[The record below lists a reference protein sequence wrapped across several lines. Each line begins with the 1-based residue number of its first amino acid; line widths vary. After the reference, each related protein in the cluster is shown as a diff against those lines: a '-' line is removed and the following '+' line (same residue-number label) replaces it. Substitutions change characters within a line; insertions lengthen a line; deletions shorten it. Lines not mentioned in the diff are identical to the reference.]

1 MATAVET
8 LSNLERR
15 ITVKVPVEPLQ
26 QEMSSRFQRLTR
38 TAKVPG
44 FRPGKA
50 PLKMIE
56 QQYGPQVKEEVFAEA
71 IETSFGQ
78 AIEENKLRVVGMPNI
93 QHKPLNQ
100 VKEDFEY
107 TATFEVF
114 PEVTLGD
121 FKAISIDKPDAQI
134 TDKDVNKTIDV
145 LLKQRAQFVESKE
158 ASAKGDRL
166 TLTLTSFIND
176 KQVETTGDKPI
187 QIILGDDS
195 RFAIFDDHLVGEKAG
210 ESKTFEVNYPETH
223 NPKEL
228 AGKTVQYNV
237 NFILV
242 AKPKLHE
249 VNSQFAQSLGVLDGN
264 VDQMRDEIKQS
275 LEQELDK
282 RVKIKLKEQ
291 VFTQLLE
298 VCNADLPKA
307 LINLEINR
315 MAQST
320 YANLKQRGA
329 DLKQFK
335 LEPSMFEEQAKK
347 TCKLRLVLAEIVDK
361 NNLRASADQIKAM
374 VNEFALN
381 FDDTEE
387 AVQWF
392 YAEPSRLEEPTALA
406 TEVNVVEWFITQC
419 KVQNKKTTFDEL
431 MTGPAPAPA

>member
-15 ITVKVPVEPLQ
+15 ITVKVPVKPLQ

-78 AIEENKLRVVGMPNI
+78 AIQENKLRVVGMPNI

-114 PEVTLGD
+114 PDVTLGD

-145 LLKQRAQFVESKE
+145 LLKQRAQFIESKE

-228 AGKTVQYNV
+228 AGKTVKYNV

-242 AKPKLHE
+242 AKPKLPE

-291 VFTQLLE
+291 VFTQLLDI
-298 VCNADLPKA
+298 CKADLPKT
-307 LINLEINR
+307 LINVEINR

-335 LEPSMFEEQAKK
+335 LEPSMFEDQAKK
-347 TCKLRLVLAEIVDK
+347 TCKLRLILAEIVEK
-361 NNLRASADQIKAM
+361 NNLRATADQIKAM

-406 TEVNVVEWFITQC
+406 TEVNVVEWFMTQC

-431 MTGPAPAPA
+431 MSGPAKA

>member
-15 ITVKVPVEPLQ
+15 ITVKVPVKPLQ

-78 AIEENKLRVVGMPNI
+78 AIQENKLRVVGMPNI

-114 PEVTLGD
+114 PDVTLGD

-145 LLKQRAQFVESKE
+145 LLKQRAQFIESKE

-228 AGKTVQYNV
+228 AGKTVKYNV

-242 AKPKLHE
+242 AKPKLPE

-335 LEPSMFEEQAKK
+335 LEPAMFEDQAKK

-361 NNLRASADQIKAM
+361 NNLRASADQIRAM

-431 MTGPAPAPA
+431 MTGPAKA

>member
-26 QEMSSRFQRLTR
+26 KEMSTRFQRLTR

-78 AIEENKLRVVGMPNI
+78 AIQENKLRVIGMPNI

-100 VKEDFEY
+100 VHEEFEY

-121 FKAISIDKPDAQI
+121 FKAVSIEKPEAQI

-145 LLKQRAQFVESKE
+145 LLKQRSQFIESSD

-195 RFAIFDDHLVGEKAG
+195 RFAIFDDHLVGGKAS

-228 AGKTVQYNV
+228 AGKKVQYNV

-242 AKPKLHE
+242 AKPKLPE
-249 VNSQFAQSLGVLDGN
+249 MNGQFAQSLGVADGN
-264 VDQMRDEIKQS
+264 VDKMREEIKQS

-282 RVKIKLKEQ
+282 RVQIKLKEQ
-291 VFTQLLE
+291 VFTQLLDI
-298 VCNADLPKA
+298 CKADLPKA
-307 LINLEINR
+307 LINVEINR

-335 LEPSMFEEQAKK
+335 LEPSMFEDQAKK

-361 NNLRASADQIKAM
+361 NSLRASPDQIKAM

-387 AVQWF
+387 AIQWF

-406 TEVNVVEWFITQC
+406 TEVNVVEWFMTQC

-431 MTGPAPAPA
+431 MTGPAKA

>member
-15 ITVKVPVEPLQ
+15 ITVKVPVKPLQ

-56 QQYGPQVKEEVFAEA
+56 QQYGPQVKEEVFTEA

-78 AIEENKLRVVGMPNI
+78 AIQENKLRVVGMPNI

-114 PEVTLGD
+114 PDVTLGD

-145 LLKQRAQFVESKE
+145 LLKQRAQFIESKE

-228 AGKTVQYNV
+228 AGKTVKYNV

-242 AKPKLHE
+242 AKPKLPE

-335 LEPSMFEEQAKK
+335 LEPAMFEDQAKK

-431 MTGPAPAPA
+431 MTGPAKA

>member
-15 ITVKVPVEPLQ
+15 ITVKVPVKPLQ

-78 AIEENKLRVVGMPNI
+78 AIQENKLRVVGMPNI

-114 PEVTLGD
+114 PDVTLGD

-145 LLKQRAQFVESKE
+145 LLKQRAQFIESKE

-237 NFILV
+237 NFILI
-242 AKPKLHE
+242 AKPKLPE
-249 VNSQFAQSLGVLDGN
+249 INAQFAQSLGVVDGN
-264 VDQMRDEIKQS
+264 VDQMREEIKQS

-335 LEPSMFEEQAKK
+335 LEPAMFEDQAKK

-431 MTGPAPAPA
+431 MTGPAKA

>member
-15 ITVKVPVEPLQ
+15 ITVKVPVKPLQ

-78 AIEENKLRVVGMPNI
+78 AIQENKLRVVGMPNI

-114 PEVTLGD
+114 PDVTLGD

-145 LLKQRAQFVESKE
+145 LLKQRAQFIESKE

-228 AGKTVQYNV
+228 AGKTVKYNV

-242 AKPKLHE
+242 AKPKLPE

-291 VFTQLLE
+291 VFTELLE

-431 MTGPAPAPA
+431 MAGPAKA

>member
-26 QEMSSRFQRLTR
+26 KEMSTRFQRLTR

-78 AIEENKLRVVGMPNI
+78 AIQENKLRVIGMPNI

-100 VKEDFEY
+100 VHEEFEY

-121 FKAISIDKPDAQI
+121 FKAVSIEKPEAQI

-145 LLKQRAQFVESKE
+145 LLKQRAQFIESSD
-158 ASAKGDRL
+158 ASAIGDRL

-195 RFAIFDDHLVGEKAG
+195 RFAIFDDHLVGGKAS

-228 AGKTVQYNV
+228 AGKKVQYNV

-242 AKPKLHE
+242 AKPKLPE
-249 VNSQFAQSLGVLDGN
+249 VNGQFAQSLGVADGN
-264 VDQMRDEIKQS
+264 VDKMREEIKQS

-282 RVKIKLKEQ
+282 RVQIKLKEQ
-291 VFTQLLE
+291 VFTQLLDI
-298 VCNADLPKA
+298 CKADLPKA
-307 LINLEINR
+307 LINVEINR

-335 LEPSMFEEQAKK
+335 LEPSMFEDQAKK

-361 NNLRASADQIKAM
+361 NSLRASPDQIKAM

-387 AVQWF
+387 AIQWF

-406 TEVNVVEWFITQC
+406 TEVNVVEWFMTQC

-431 MTGPAPAPA
+431 MTGPAKA

>member
-26 QEMSSRFQRLTR
+26 KEMSTRFQRLTR

-78 AIEENKLRVVGMPNI
+78 AIQENKLRVIGMPNI

-100 VKEDFEY
+100 VHEEFEY

-121 FKAISIDKPDAQI
+121 FKAVSIEKPEAQI

-145 LLKQRAQFVESKE
+145 LLKQRAQFIESSD

-195 RFAIFDDHLVGEKAG
+195 RFAIFDDHLVGGKAS

-228 AGKTVQYNV
+228 AGKKVQYNV

-242 AKPKLHE
+242 AKPKLPE
-249 VNSQFAQSLGVLDGN
+249 MNGQFAQSLGVADGN
-264 VDQMRDEIKQS
+264 VDKMREEIKQS

-282 RVKIKLKEQ
+282 RVQIKLKEQ
-291 VFTQLLE
+291 VFTQLLDI
-298 VCNADLPKA
+298 CKADLPKA
-307 LINLEINR
+307 LINVEINR

-335 LEPSMFEEQAKK
+335 LEPSMFEDQAKK

-361 NNLRASADQIKAM
+361 NSLRASPDQIKAM

-387 AVQWF
+387 AIQWF

-406 TEVNVVEWFITQC
+406 TEVNVVEWFMTQC

-431 MTGPAPAPA
+431 MTGPAKA

>member
-1 MATAVET
+1 
-8 LSNLERR
+8 
-15 ITVKVPVEPLQ
+15 
-26 QEMSSRFQRLTR
+26 MSSRFQRLTR

-78 AIEENKLRVVGMPNI
+78 AIQENKLRVVGMPNI

-114 PEVTLGD
+114 PDVTLGD

-145 LLKQRAQFVESKE
+145 LLKQRAQFIESKE

-228 AGKTVQYNV
+228 AGKTVKYNV

-242 AKPKLHE
+242 AKPKLPE

-335 LEPSMFEEQAKK
+335 LEPAMFEDQAKK

-431 MTGPAPAPA
+431 MTGPAKA

>member
-26 QEMSSRFQRLTR
+26 KEMSSRFQRLTR

-56 QQYGPQVKEEVFAEA
+56 QQYGPQIKEEVFAEA

-78 AIEENKLRVVGMPNI
+78 AIQENKLRVAGMPNI

-100 VKEDFEY
+100 VHDDFEY

-114 PEVTLGD
+114 PEVTLAD
-121 FKAISIDKPDAQI
+121 FKAASIEKPVAQI

-145 LLKQRAQFVESKE
+145 LLKQRAQFIETKE
-158 ASAKGDRL
+158 AAAKGDRL

-195 RFAIFDDHLVGEKAG
+195 RFAIFDDHLVGGKEG
-210 ESKTFEVNYPETH
+210 ESKTFEVNYPKTH

-228 AGKTVQYNV
+228 AGKKVQYNV
-237 NFILV
+237 NFILI
-242 AKPKLHE
+242 AKPKLPE
-249 VNSQFAQSLGVLDGN
+249 VNAQFAQSLGVVDGN
-264 VDQMRDEIKQS
+264 VDKMREEIKQS
-275 LEQELDK
+275 LEQELNK
-282 RVKIKLKEQ
+282 RVNINLKEQ
-291 VFTQLLE
+291 VFTQLIDS
-298 VCNADLPKA
+298 CKADLPKA
-307 LINLEINR
+307 LINVEINR

-347 TCKLRLVLAEIVDK
+347 TCKLRLILAEIVDK
-361 NNLRASADQIKAM
+361 NNLRATPDQIKAM

-381 FDDTEE
+381 FDDTDE
-387 AVQWF
+387 AVKWF

-406 TEVNVVEWFITQC
+406 TETNVVDWFMKQC
-419 KVQNKKTTFDEL
+419 KVQDKKTTFDEL
-431 MTGPAPAPA
+431 MTGSAKT

>member
-1 MATAVET
+1 
-8 LSNLERR
+8 
-15 ITVKVPVEPLQ
+15 
-26 QEMSSRFQRLTR
+26 MSTRFQRLTR

-78 AIEENKLRVVGMPNI
+78 AIQENKLRVIGMPNI

-100 VKEDFEY
+100 VHEEFEY

-121 FKAISIDKPDAQI
+121 FKAVSIEKPEAQI

-145 LLKQRAQFVESKE
+145 ILKQRAQFIESSD

-195 RFAIFDDHLVGEKAG
+195 RFAIFDDHLVGGKAS

-228 AGKTVQYNV
+228 AGKKVQYNV

-242 AKPKLHE
+242 AKPKLPE
-249 VNSQFAQSLGVLDGN
+249 VNGQFAQSLGVADGN
-264 VDQMRDEIKQS
+264 VDKMREEIKQS

-282 RVKIKLKEQ
+282 RVQIKLKEQ
-291 VFTQLLE
+291 VFTQLLDI
-298 VCNADLPKA
+298 CKADLPKA
-307 LINLEINR
+307 LINVEINR

-335 LEPSMFEEQAKK
+335 LEPSMFEDQAKK

-361 NNLRASADQIKAM
+361 NSLRASPDQIKAM

-387 AVQWF
+387 AIQWF

-406 TEVNVVEWFITQC
+406 TEVNVVEWFMTQC

-431 MTGPAPAPA
+431 MTGPAKA

>member
-26 QEMSSRFQRLTR
+26 KEMSTRFQRLTR

-78 AIEENKLRVVGMPNI
+78 AIQENKLRVIGMPNI

-100 VKEDFEY
+100 VHEEFEY

-114 PEVTLGD
+114 PEVTLSD
-121 FKAISIDKPDAQI
+121 FKSVSIEKPEAQI

-145 LLKQRAQFVESKE
+145 LLKQRAQFIESKE
-158 ASAKGDRL
+158 GSAKGDRL

-195 RFAIFDDHLVGEKAG
+195 RFAIFDDHLVGGKAG
-210 ESKTFEVNYPETH
+210 ESKTFDVNYPETH

-228 AGKTVQYNV
+228 AGKKVQYNV
-237 NFILV
+237 NFIVV
-242 AKPKLHE
+242 AKPKLPE
-249 VNSQFAQSLGVLDGN
+249 VNGQFAQSLGVADGN
-264 VDQMRDEIKQS
+264 VDKMREEIKQS

-282 RVKIKLKEQ
+282 KVQIKLKEQ
-291 VFTQLLE
+291 VFTQLLDICK
-298 VCNADLPKA
+298 VDLPKT
-307 LINLEINR
+307 LINVEINR

-335 LEPSMFEEQAKK
+335 LEPSMFEDQAKK

-361 NNLRASADQIKAM
+361 NSLRASPDQIKAM
-374 VNEFALN
+374 VNELALN

-406 TEVNVVEWFITQC
+406 TEVNIVEWFMTQC

-431 MTGPAPAPA
+431 MTGPAKA

>member
-26 QEMSSRFQRLTR
+26 KEMSTRFQRLTR

-78 AIEENKLRVVGMPNI
+78 AIQENKLRVIGMPNI

-100 VKEDFEY
+100 VHEEFEY

-121 FKAISIDKPDAQI
+121 FKAVSIEKPEAQI

-145 LLKQRAQFVESKE
+145 ILKQRAQFIESSD

-195 RFAIFDDHLVGEKAG
+195 LFAIFDDHLVGGKAS

-228 AGKTVQYNV
+228 AGKKVQYNV

-242 AKPKLHE
+242 AKPKLPE
-249 VNSQFAQSLGVLDGN
+249 VNGQFAQSLGVADGN
-264 VDQMRDEIKQS
+264 VDKMREEIKQS

-282 RVKIKLKEQ
+282 RVQIKLKEQ
-291 VFTQLLE
+291 VFTQLLDICK
-298 VCNADLPKA
+298 VDLPKA
-307 LINLEINR
+307 LINVEINR

-335 LEPSMFEEQAKK
+335 LEPSMFEDQAKK

-361 NNLRASADQIKAM
+361 NSLRASPDQIKAM

-387 AVQWF
+387 AIQWF

-406 TEVNVVEWFITQC
+406 TEVNVVEWFMTQC

-431 MTGPAPAPA
+431 MTGPAKA

>member
-26 QEMSSRFQRLTR
+26 KEMSTRFQRLTR

-78 AIEENKLRVVGMPNI
+78 AIQENKLRVIGMPNI

-100 VKEDFEY
+100 VHEEFEY

-121 FKAISIDKPDAQI
+121 FKAVSIEKPEAQI

-145 LLKQRAQFVESKE
+145 LLKQRAQFIESKE
-158 ASAKGDRL
+158 GSAKGDRL

-195 RFAIFDDHLVGEKAG
+195 RFAIFDDHLVGGKAG
-210 ESKTFEVNYPETH
+210 ESKTFDVNYPETH

-228 AGKTVQYNV
+228 AGKKVQYNV
-237 NFILV
+237 NFIVV
-242 AKPKLHE
+242 AKPKLPE
-249 VNSQFAQSLGVLDGN
+249 VNGQFAQSLGVADGN
-264 VDQMRDEIKQS
+264 VDKMREEIKQS

-282 RVKIKLKEQ
+282 RVQIKLKEQ
-291 VFTQLLE
+291 VFTQLLDICK
-298 VCNADLPKA
+298 VDLPKA
-307 LINLEINR
+307 LINVEINR

-335 LEPSMFEEQAKK
+335 LEPSMFEDQAKK

-361 NNLRASADQIKAM
+361 NSLRASPDQIKAM

-406 TEVNVVEWFITQC
+406 TEVNVVEWFMTQC

-431 MTGPAPAPA
+431 MTGPAKA

>member
-1 MATAVET
+1 
-8 LSNLERR
+8 
-15 ITVKVPVEPLQ
+15 VPVEPLQ
-26 QEMSSRFQRLTR
+26 KEMSSRFQRLTR

-78 AIEENKLRVVGMPNI
+78 AIQENKLRVVGMPNI

-145 LLKQRAQFVESKE
+145 LLKQRAQFIESKE

-237 NFILV
+237 NFILI
-242 AKPKLHE
+242 AKPKLPE

-335 LEPSMFEEQAKK
+335 LEPAMFEDQAKK

-431 MTGPAPAPA
+431 MTGPAKA

>member
-78 AIEENKLRVVGMPNI
+78 AIQENKLRVVGMPNI

-145 LLKQRAQFVESKE
+145 LLKQRAQFIESKE

-237 NFILV
+237 NFILI
-242 AKPKLHE
+242 AKPKLPE

-335 LEPSMFEEQAKK
+335 LEPSMFEDQAKK
-347 TCKLRLVLAEIVDK
+347 TCKLRLILAEIVDK

-431 MTGPAPAPA
+431 MTGPAKA

>member
-1 MATAVET
+1 MYCSVHIPTIVYSYVSIYT
-8 LSNLERR
+8 LVLYWISNTCRKPFFKKMQ
-15 ITVKVPVEPLQ
+15 IYYKYS
-26 QEMSSRFQRLTR
+26 MSGTFPARLHFSDGY
-38 TAKVPG
+38 KNKNKKG
-44 FRPGKA
+44 
-50 PLKMIE
+50 
-56 QQYGPQVKEEVFAEA
+56 
-71 IETSFGQ
+71 
-78 AIEENKLRVVGMPNI
+78 ENSIANDIILSTNI
-93 QHKPLNQ
+93 RKIN
-100 VKEDFEY
+100 EDFEY

-121 FKAISIDKPDAQI
+121 FKAASIDKPDAQI

-145 LLKQRAQFVESKE
+145 LLKQRAQFIESKE

-195 RFAIFDDHLVGEKAG
+195 RFAIFDDHLVGGKAG

-237 NFILV
+237 NFILI
-242 AKPKLHE
+242 AKPKLPE
-249 VNSQFAQSLGVLDGN
+249 INAQFAQSLGVVDGN
-264 VDQMRDEIKQS
+264 VDQMREEIKQS

-291 VFTQLLE
+291 VFTQLLDI
-298 VCNADLPKA
+298 CKADLPKT
-307 LINLEINR
+307 LINVEINR

-335 LEPSMFEEQAKK
+335 LEPSMFEDQAKK
-347 TCKLRLVLAEIVDK
+347 TCKLRLILAEIVEK
-361 NNLRASADQIKAM
+361 NNLRATADQIKAM

-381 FDDTEE
+381 FDDTEQ

-406 TEVNVVEWFITQC
+406 TEVNVVEWFMTQC

-431 MTGPAPAPA
+431 MSGPAKA

>member
-121 FKAISIDKPDAQI
+121 FKAISIDKPEAQI

-145 LLKQRAQFVESKE
+145 LLKQRAQFIESKE

-242 AKPKLHE
+242 AKPKLPE

-361 NNLRASADQIKAM
+361 NNLRASADQIRAM

-387 AVQWF
+387 AAQWF

-431 MTGPAPAPA
+431 MTGPAPA

>member
-26 QEMSSRFQRLTR
+26 KEMSSRFQRLTR

-56 QQYGPQVKEEVFAEA
+56 QQYGPQVKEEVFSEA

-78 AIEENKLRVVGMPNI
+78 AIQENKLRVVGMPNI

-100 VKEDFEY
+100 VNEDFEY

-114 PEVTLGD
+114 PEVNLGD
-121 FKAISIDKPDAQI
+121 FKAASIDKPDAQI

-145 LLKQRAQFVESKE
+145 LLKQRAQFIESKE

-176 KQVETTGDKPI
+176 KQVESTGDKPI

-195 RFAIFDDHLVGEKAG
+195 RFAIFDDHLVGGKAG

-237 NFILV
+237 NFILI
-242 AKPKLHE
+242 AKPKLPE
-249 VNSQFAQSLGVLDGN
+249 INAQFAQSLGVVDGN
-264 VDQMRDEIKQS
+264 VDQMREEIKQS

-291 VFTQLLE
+291 VFTQLLDI
-298 VCNADLPKA
+298 CKADLPKT
-307 LINLEINR
+307 LINVEINR

-335 LEPSMFEEQAKK
+335 LEPSMFEDQAKK
-347 TCKLRLVLAEIVDK
+347 TCKLRLILAEIVEK
-361 NNLRASADQIKAM
+361 NNLRATADQIKAM

-406 TEVNVVEWFITQC
+406 TEVNVVEWFMTQC

-431 MTGPAPAPA
+431 MSGPAKA

>member
-78 AIEENKLRVVGMPNI
+78 AIQENKLRVVGMPNI

-114 PEVTLGD
+114 PDVTLGD

-145 LLKQRAQFVESKE
+145 LLKQRAQFIESKE

-242 AKPKLHE
+242 AKPKLPE

-335 LEPSMFEEQAKK
+335 LEPAMFEDQAKK

-431 MTGPAPAPA
+431 MTGPAKA

>member
-78 AIEENKLRVVGMPNI
+78 AIQENKLRVVGMPNI

-145 LLKQRAQFVESKE
+145 LLKQRAQFIESKE

-242 AKPKLHE
+242 AKPKLPE

-291 VFTQLLE
+291 VFTELLE

-335 LEPSMFEEQAKK
+335 LEPSMFEDQAKK
-347 TCKLRLVLAEIVDK
+347 TCKLRLILAEIVDK

-431 MTGPAPAPA
+431 MTGPAKA

>member
-26 QEMSSRFQRLTR
+26 KEMSTRFQRLTR

-78 AIEENKLRVVGMPNI
+78 AIQENKLRVIGMPNI

-100 VKEDFEY
+100 VHEEFEY

-121 FKAISIDKPDAQI
+121 FKAVSIEKPESQI

-145 LLKQRAQFVESKE
+145 LLKQRAQFIESKE
-158 ASAKGDRL
+158 GSAKGDRL

-195 RFAIFDDHLVGEKAG
+195 RFAIFDDHLVGSKSG
-210 ESKTFEVNYPETH
+210 ESKTFEVDYPETH

-228 AGKTVQYNV
+228 AGKKVQYNV
-237 NFILV
+237 NFIV
-242 AKPKLHE
+242 IAKPKLPE
-249 VNSQFAQSLGVLDGN
+249 VNGQFAQSLGVADGN
-264 VDQMRDEIKQS
+264 VDKMREEIKQS

-282 RVKIKLKEQ
+282 RVQIKLKEQ
-291 VFTQLLE
+291 VFTQLLDICK
-298 VCNADLPKA
+298 VDLPKA
-307 LINLEINR
+307 LINVEINR

-335 LEPSMFEEQAKK
+335 LEPSMFEDQAKK

-361 NNLRASADQIKAM
+361 NSLRASPDQIKAM

-406 TEVNVVEWFITQC
+406 TEVNVVEWFMTQC

-431 MTGPAPAPA
+431 MTGPAKA

>member
-121 FKAISIDKPDAQI
+121 FKAISIDKPEAQI

-145 LLKQRAQFVESKE
+145 LLKQRAQFIESKE

-237 NFILV
+237 NFIVV
-242 AKPKLHE
+242 AKPKLPE

-347 TCKLRLVLAEIVDK
+347 TCKLRLILAEIVDK

-431 MTGPAPAPA
+431 MTGPAPA

>member
-15 ITVKVPVEPLQ
+15 ITVNVPVEPLQ
-26 QEMSSRFQRLTR
+26 KEMSSRFQRLTR

-78 AIEENKLRVVGMPNI
+78 AIQENKLRVVGMPNI

-145 LLKQRAQFVESKE
+145 LLKQRAQFIESKE

-242 AKPKLHE
+242 AKPKLPE

-335 LEPSMFEEQAKK
+335 LEPAMFEDQAKK

-431 MTGPAPAPA
+431 MTGPAKA

>member
-121 FKAISIDKPDAQI
+121 FKAISIDKPEAQI

-145 LLKQRAQFVESKE
+145 LLKQRAQFMESKE

-237 NFILV
+237 NFIVV
-242 AKPKLHE
+242 AKPKLPE

-431 MTGPAPAPA
+431 MTGPAPA

>member
-1 MATAVET
+1 MATSVET

-15 ITVKVPVEPLQ
+15 ITVQVPVEPLQ
-26 QEMSSRFQRLTR
+26 KEMSSRFQRLTR

-78 AIEENKLRVVGMPNI
+78 AIQENKLRVVGMPNI

-145 LLKQRAQFVESKE
+145 LLKQRAQFIESKE

-166 TLTLTSFIND
+166 TLTLTSFINE

-237 NFILV
+237 NFILI
-242 AKPKLHE
+242 AKPKLPE
-249 VNSQFAQSLGVLDGN
+249 VNAQFAQSLGVVDGN
-264 VDQMRDEIKQS
+264 VDQMREEIKQS

-291 VFTQLLE
+291 VFTQLLDI
-298 VCNADLPKA
+298 CKADLPKT
-307 LINLEINR
+307 LINVEINR

-335 LEPSMFEEQAKK
+335 LEPSMFEDQAKK
-347 TCKLRLVLAEIVDK
+347 TCKLRLILAEIVEK
-361 NNLRASADQIKAM
+361 NNLRATADQIKAM

-406 TEVNVVEWFITQC
+406 TEVNVVEWFMTQC

-431 MTGPAPAPA
+431 MSGPAKA

>member
-26 QEMSSRFQRLTR
+26 KEMSTRFQRLTR

-78 AIEENKLRVVGMPNI
+78 AIQENKLRVAGMPNI

-100 VKEDFEY
+100 VNEEFEY

-121 FKAISIDKPDAQI
+121 FKAVSIEKPEAKI

-145 LLKQRAQFVESKE
+145 LLKQRAQFIESND
-158 ASAKGDRL
+158 AAAKGDRL

-195 RFAIFDDHLVGEKAG
+195 RFAIFDDHLVGGKAG
-210 ESKTFEVNYPETH
+210 ESKTFEVNYPEIH

-228 AGKTVQYNV
+228 AGKKVQYNV

-242 AKPKLHE
+242 AKAKLPE
-249 VNSQFAQSLGVLDGN
+249 VNGQFAQSLGVADGN
-264 VDQMRDEIKQS
+264 VDKMREEIKQS

-291 VFTQLLE
+291 VFTQLLDI
-298 VCNADLPKA
+298 CKADLPKA
-307 LINLEINR
+307 LINVEINR

-335 LEPSMFEEQAKK
+335 LEPSMFEDQAKK
-347 TCKLRLVLAEIVDK
+347 TCKLRLILAEIVDK
-361 NNLRASADQIKAM
+361 NSLRATPDQIKAM

-406 TEVNVVEWFITQC
+406 TEVNVVEWFMTQC

-431 MTGPAPAPA
+431 MTGPAKA

>member
-121 FKAISIDKPDAQI
+121 FKAISIDKPEAQI

-145 LLKQRAQFVESKE
+145 LLKQRSQFIESKE

-237 NFILV
+237 NFIVV
-242 AKPKLHE
+242 AKPKLPE

-335 LEPSMFEEQAKK
+335 LDPSMFEEQAKK

-431 MTGPAPAPA
+431 MTGPATA

>member
-121 FKAISIDKPDAQI
+121 FKAISIDKPEAQI

-145 LLKQRAQFVESKE
+145 LLKQRAQFIESKE

-237 NFILV
+237 NFIVV
-242 AKPKLHE
+242 AKPNLPE

-431 MTGPAPAPA
+431 MTGPAPA

>member
-78 AIEENKLRVVGMPNI
+78 AIQENKLRVVGMPNI

-114 PEVTLGD
+114 PDVTLGD

-145 LLKQRAQFVESKE
+145 LLKQRAQFIESKE

-237 NFILV
+237 NFILI
-242 AKPKLHE
+242 AKPKLPE

-335 LEPSMFEEQAKK
+335 LEPAMFEDQAKK
-347 TCKLRLVLAEIVDK
+347 TCKLRLILAEIVDK

-431 MTGPAPAPA
+431 MTGPAKA

>member
-15 ITVKVPVEPLQ
+15 ITVNVPVEPLQ
-26 QEMSSRFQRLTR
+26 KEMSSRFQRLTR

-78 AIEENKLRVVGMPNI
+78 AIQENKLRVVGMPNI

-145 LLKQRAQFVESKE
+145 LLKQRAQFIESKE

-242 AKPKLHE
+242 AKPKLPE

-335 LEPSMFEEQAKK
+335 LEPAMFEDQAKK

-431 MTGPAPAPA
+431 MTGPATA

>member
-1 MATAVET
+1 MP
-8 LSNLERR
+8 
-15 ITVKVPVEPLQ
+15 VKPLQ

-78 AIEENKLRVVGMPNI
+78 AIQENKLRVVGMPNI

-114 PEVTLGD
+114 PDVTLGD

-145 LLKQRAQFVESKE
+145 LLKQRAQFIESKE

-228 AGKTVQYNV
+228 AGKTVKYNV

-242 AKPKLHE
+242 AKPKLPE

-335 LEPSMFEEQAKK
+335 LEPAMFEDQAKK

-431 MTGPAPAPA
+431 MTGPAKA

>member
-121 FKAISIDKPDAQI
+121 FKAISIDKPEAQI

-145 LLKQRAQFVESKE
+145 LLKQRAQFIESKE

-237 NFILV
+237 NFIVV
-242 AKPKLHE
+242 AKPKLPE

-361 NNLRASADQIKAM
+361 NNLRASSDQIKAM

-431 MTGPAPAPA
+431 MTGPAPA

>member
-121 FKAISIDKPDAQI
+121 FKAISIDKPEAQI

-145 LLKQRAQFVESKE
+145 LLKQRAQFIESKE

-237 NFILV
+237 NFIVV
-242 AKPKLHE
+242 AKPNLPE

-361 NNLRASADQIKAM
+361 NNLRASADQIRAM

-431 MTGPAPAPA
+431 MTGPAPA

>member
-26 QEMSSRFQRLTR
+26 KEMSTRFQRLTR

-78 AIEENKLRVVGMPNI
+78 AIQENKLRVIGMPNI

-100 VKEDFEY
+100 VHEEFEY

-121 FKAISIDKPDAQI
+121 FKAVSIEKPEAQI

-145 LLKQRAQFVESKE
+145 LLKQRAQFIESKE
-158 ASAKGDRL
+158 GSAKGDRL

-195 RFAIFDDHLVGEKAG
+195 RFAIFDDHLVGGKAG
-210 ESKTFEVNYPETH
+210 ESKTFEVDYPETH

-228 AGKTVQYNV
+228 AGKKVQYNV
-237 NFILV
+237 NFIV
-242 AKPKLHE
+242 IAKPKLPE
-249 VNSQFAQSLGVLDGN
+249 VNGQFAQSLGVADGN
-264 VDQMRDEIKQS
+264 VDKMREEIKQS

-282 RVKIKLKEQ
+282 RVQIKLKEQ
-291 VFTQLLE
+291 VFTQLLDICK
-298 VCNADLPKA
+298 VDLPKA
-307 LINLEINR
+307 LINVEINR

-335 LEPSMFEEQAKK
+335 LEPSMFEDQAKK

-361 NNLRASADQIKAM
+361 NSLRASPDQIKAM

-406 TEVNVVEWFITQC
+406 TEVNVVEWFMTQC

-431 MTGPAPAPA
+431 MTGPAKA

>member
-26 QEMSSRFQRLTR
+26 KEMSSRFQRLTR

-121 FKAISIDKPDAQI
+121 FKAISIDKPEAQI

-145 LLKQRAQFVESKE
+145 LLKQRAQFIESKE

-237 NFILV
+237 NFILI
-242 AKPKLHE
+242 AKPKLPE
-249 VNSQFAQSLGVLDGN
+249 VNAQFAQSLGVVDGN
-264 VDQMRDEIKQS
+264 VDQMREEIKQS

-361 NNLRASADQIKAM
+361 NNLRASADQIRAM

-431 MTGPAPAPA
+431 MTGPAPA

>member
-26 QEMSSRFQRLTR
+26 KEMSSRFQRLTR

-56 QQYGPQVKEEVFAEA
+56 QQYGPQVKEEVFSEA

-78 AIEENKLRVVGMPNI
+78 AIQENKLRVVGMPNI

-100 VKEDFEY
+100 VNEDFEY

-114 PEVTLGD
+114 PEVALGD
-121 FKAISIDKPDAQI
+121 FKAASIDKPDAQI

-145 LLKQRAQFVESKE
+145 LLKQRAQFIESKE

-195 RFAIFDDHLVGEKAG
+195 RFAIFDDHLVGGKAG

-237 NFILV
+237 NFILI
-242 AKPKLHE
+242 AKPKLPE
-249 VNSQFAQSLGVLDGN
+249 VNAQFAQSLGVVDGN
-264 VDQMRDEIKQS
+264 VDQMREEIKQS

-291 VFTQLLE
+291 VFTQLLDI
-298 VCNADLPKA
+298 CKADLPKT
-307 LINLEINR
+307 LINVEINR

-335 LEPSMFEEQAKK
+335 LEPSMFEDQAKK
-347 TCKLRLVLAEIVDK
+347 TCKLRLILAEIVEK
-361 NNLRASADQIKAM
+361 NNLRATADQIKAM

-406 TEVNVVEWFITQC
+406 TEVNVVEWFMTQC

-431 MTGPAPAPA
+431 MSGPAKA